1 MRAAWLPPSPLS
13 ALPVLGVGVL
23 EQLGQLQGVFA
34 DFLHGGEQE
43 AIQGDVNHLLQQAA
57 GLEEVHV
64 LVDLGEARQ
73 LHAGVRVVVAVL
85 RVDLELCL
93 LQGTHRALLPVL
105 RLLSVCLVIC
115 ILSLELIFILLRL
128 SRPKA
133 WGGQGVLQLQH
144 LQLM

>member
-1 MRAAWLPPSPLS
+1 MRQAVRIELAAVSHCPPFPWQHPGPLP

-73 LHAGVRVVVAVL
+73 LQAGVGVVVAVL
-85 RVDLELCL
+85 GVDLKLCL
-93 LQGTHRALLPVL
+93 LQGTGRELLPCPSGRALPQTV
-105 RLLSVCLVIC
+105 
-115 ILSLELIFILLRL
+115 
-128 SRPKA
+128 
-133 WGGQGVLQLQH
+133 W
-144 LQLM
+144 